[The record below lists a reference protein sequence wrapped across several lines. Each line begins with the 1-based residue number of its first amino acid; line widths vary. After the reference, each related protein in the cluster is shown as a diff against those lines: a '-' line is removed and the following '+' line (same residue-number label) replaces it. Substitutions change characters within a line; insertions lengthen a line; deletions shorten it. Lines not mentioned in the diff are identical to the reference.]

1 MPLTPEQ
8 IKILQTPATR
18 SFRASFASD
27 FAYFDNLISTV
38 GPNCP
43 RLPNVWLK
51 IFPTNDEKV
60 RNWFQSNFVGISY
73 SPGGNKPQEPPKQNL
88 NPIVRSSGIVNK
100 AFNVLNSYRRKP

>member
-27 FAYFDNLISTV
+27 FAYFDNLMSTV

-43 RLPNVWLK
+43 RLPNVCLK

-60 RNWFQSNFVGISY
+60 KQWFQSNFIGISY